1 MRRPPPSVALVA
13 RTHWFVAGVIVF
25 CVALVHF
32 STRHLPIAFST
43 KAYAITLGLAGI
55 FLLAGTLVWLG
66 VAVGQPLSRFCAVCY
81 MMRPKL
87 TFHLWEIMKSPEYLA
102 HFRRRT
108 GDDQADL
115 SGS

>member
-13 RTHWFVAGVIVF
+13 RTHWFVAGLIVF

-32 STRHLPIAFST
+32 STRHLPIAFGT

-66 VAVGQPLSRFCAVCY
+66 IAAGQPLSRFCAVCY

-102 HFRRRT
+102 HFRTRT
-108 GDDQADL
+108 AEGQAD
-115 SGS
+115 SNGS